1 MKTMALYDNTCQLC
15 QMTKK
20 SFQKL
25 DLLHRVDWVSLQK
38 YEQEHGEIQFS
49 SRELRK
55 ELHIIT
61 PEKKVLK
68 GFYAVRRLLLL
79 FPLTFVLGLF
89 MHLPFASAAGV
100 PVYRW
105 IARNRH
111 KLLRKKCK
119 DGSCS
124 L

>member
-1 MKTMALYDNTCQLC
+1 
-15 QMTKK
+15 MTKK

-38 YEQEHGEIQFS
+38 YEQEYGEPQF

-68 GFYAVRRLLLL
+68 GFYAVRKLLLL
-79 FPLTFVLGLF
+79 FPLTFVPGLF

-100 PVYRW
+100 PVYRL